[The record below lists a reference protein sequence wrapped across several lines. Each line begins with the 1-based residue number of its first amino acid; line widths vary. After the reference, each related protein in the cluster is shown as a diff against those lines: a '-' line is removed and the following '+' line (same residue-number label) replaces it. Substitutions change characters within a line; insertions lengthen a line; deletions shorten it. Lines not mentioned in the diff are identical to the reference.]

1 MATRD
6 LNGAVVAVVGAT
18 GGLGGAVVDSLRRR
32 GATVVRAGRSGD
44 VDVNVDLR
52 DSSAGETLVAHCAG
66 AHGRLDGVV
75 VAAGIVAFGNL
86 VDTDDVVVEELFL
99 TNALGPMWLAKRVVP
114 ALQETRGFFLN
125 VSGVVADTPMPGMAA
140 YSASK
145 AGAAAA
151 LDALRREFRRV
162 KVEVIDVRPPHTET
176 GLATR
181 PLAGQA
187 PTMPEGL
194 GARDRRRADRR
205 RDRARR
211 QRGDCRRVQLV
222 AAARWARTCR
232 SSTRRIAASSKPS

>member
-52 DSSAGETLVAHCAG
+52 DSSAGETLVAHCAA

-86 VDTDDVVVEELFL
+86 VDTDDVIVEELFL

-194 GARDRRRADRR
+194 APATVAERIVVAIE
-205 RDRARR
+205 
-211 QRGDCRRVQLV
+211 RGDSVV
-222 AAARWARTCR
+222 TADEF
-232 SSTRRIAASSKPS
+232 SS

>member
-18 GGLGGAVVDSLRRR
+18 GGLGGAVVDELRRR

-44 VDVNVDLR
+44 VDVRVDLR
-52 DSSAGETLVAHCAG
+52 DSAAGDALAAHCAG
-66 AHGRLDGVV
+66 VHGRLDGVV

-86 VDTDDVVVEELFL
+86 VDTDDVVIEELFL

-151 LDALRREFRRV
+151 LEALRREFRRV

-194 GARDRRRADRR
+194 VPATVAERIVVAIE
-205 RDRARR
+205 
-211 QRGDCRRVQLV
+211 RGDSVV
-222 AAARWARTCR
+222 TADEF
-232 SSTRRIAASSKPS
+232 SS

>member
-1 MATRD
+1 MATRE

-18 GGLGGAVVDSLRRR
+18 GGLGGAVVDALGRR

-44 VDVNVDLR
+44 VDVSIDLR

-66 AHGRLDGVV
+66 AHGRLDGVI

-162 KVEVIDVRPPHTET
+162 RVEVIDVRPPHTET

-194 GARDRRRADRR
+194 APATVAERIVVAIEQGDSVVTADEF
-205 RDRARR
+205 
-211 QRGDCRRVQLV
+211 
-222 AAARWARTCR
+222 
-232 SSTRRIAASSKPS
+232 SS